1 MAHITMHHS
10 RKQFNLFHNSLA
22 VHQYELFSLYK
33 SINLKIN
40 NLVILYTAKLQQKTK
55 ILFGRCSKRFAR

>member
-1 MAHITMHHS
+1 MHHS

-22 VHQYELFSLYK
+22 VHQYELFSFYK

-40 NLVILYTAKLQQKTK
+40 ILLLYIAAPQKVDTERWK
-55 ILFGRCSKRFAR
+55 TDGK

>member
-10 RKQFNLFHNSLA
+10 RKQLNLFHNNLVS
-22 VHQYELFSLYK
+22 FINMNFFLYK

-40 NLVILYTAKLQQKTK
+40 YLVILYTAKLQQKIK
-55 ILFGRCSKRFAR
+55 IMFGRRSKRFS

>member
-10 RKQFNLFHNSLA
+10 RKQLNLFHNNLV

-33 SINLKIN
+33 SINLKMN
-40 NLVILYTAKLQQKTK
+40 YLVI
-55 ILFGRCSKRFAR
+55 

>member
-10 RKQFNLFHNSLA
+10 RKQLNLFHNNLVSFINMNCL
-22 VHQYELFSLYK
+22 LYK

-40 NLVILYTAKLQQKTK
+40 YLVILYTAKLQQKIK
-55 ILFGRCSKRFAR
+55 IMFGRRSKRFS

>member
-40 NLVILYTAKLQQKTK
+40 YLVILYTAKLQQKIK
-55 ILFGRCSKRFAR
+55 IMFGRRSKRFS

>member
-22 VHQYELFSLYK
+22 VHQYELFSFYK

-40 NLVILYTAKLQQKTK
+40 ILLLPVGGIKKPPEN
-55 ILFGRCSKRFAR
+55 

>member
-10 RKQFNLFHNSLA
+10 RKQLNLFHNNLVS
-22 VHQYELFSLYK
+22 FINMNFFLYK

-40 NLVILYTAKLQQKTK
+40 YLVILYTAKLQQKIK
-55 ILFGRCSKRFAR
+55 IMFGRRSKIFA